1 MKNGNKLTNI
11 GLPNICA
18 TRATVEVLCV
28 NNKLIV
34 DGGAKKKKERKTA
47 FEPTVNQEHG
57 FISAQQLTSIFKS
70 EQCLALPG
78 THGEAHH
85 V

>member
-34 DGGAKKKKERKTA
+34 EGGAKKERKK
-47 FEPTVNQEHG
+47 NG
-57 FISAQQLTSIFKS
+57 F
-70 EQCLALPG
+70 
-78 THGEAHH
+78 
-85 V
+85 

>member
-34 DGGAKKKKERKTA
+34 EGGAKKRKKEKRLL
-47 FEPTVNQEHG
+47 
-57 FISAQQLTSIFKS
+57 SQQ
-70 EQCLALPG
+70 
-78 THGEAHH
+78 
-85 V
+85 